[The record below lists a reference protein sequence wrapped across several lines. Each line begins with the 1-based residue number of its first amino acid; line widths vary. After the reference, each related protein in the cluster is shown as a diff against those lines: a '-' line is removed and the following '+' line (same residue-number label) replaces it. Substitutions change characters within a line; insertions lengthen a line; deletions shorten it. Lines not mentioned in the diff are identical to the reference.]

1 MVRRFIATFLV
12 IVMIIGLSKVEVKA
26 SGLIGSEEYDL
37 SKCVLYAQD
46 NSEAIIIN
54 AGNVSVNGDIISGGN
69 ITINSQGRNVNGT
82 IYDTKDIYMLRL
94 LPNIER
100 QYLED
105 SDYYEEYISETFNE
119 NINKSRY
126 ISDSFQCENML
137 SVNNSAVVTGGDVV
151 VKNQVTNMNNAIL
164 CSIIGDIHIE
174 ANNISVDGIVYAP
187 MGTVYI
193 SGDNINI
200 SGNII
205 AQKIEITGRYNVNIN
220 RKPGKLETLLA
231 EVPSAVKYGA
241 EDTDGIDIG
250 EIYCK
255 DISSDDDI
263 IYVGDGIY
271 CVKNQILLSVEE
283 NVPFSTVRDLVNNY
297 DANIVGYIELTN
309 DYQIEIEHDVEVD
322 ELIEI
327 KDSLAGMPYILS
339 ADFNNILEE
348 NDKFHTNDTLWYFDW
363 DEKTRAGKDVVAET
377 IKLKSALIKCG
388 VIENDSTSS
397 DDINTSM
404 LYNVKIGI
412 IDSGFDEWN
421 PEGDITYTKVWNN
434 YDTLYDLK
442 HTQKNADGTDK
453 TDAHGTLC
461 AGVMA
466 AGFNNSRGIA
476 GICVKNRLYAYAKYN
491 KNNPT
496 SRNNNGIFNEKYAL
510 ALMIGNNV
518 RVISRSLGNNTAF
531 QAYMNDGDA
540 IKDITDEATQLNAF
554 LKKLIKKGYDF
565 IIVNAAGNDNNKT
578 YYKISKDKYNYGYIE
593 KSEYEKNK
601 SKYSSEDI
609 GEEYGPVNS
618 TAKIKAFEDGTP
630 IIVNAQYGSAYAF
643 IDDNI
648 VRNRIVIVGAMSSK
662 NLSARNNFNGKMCGY
677 SNLGDRV
684 DICALG
690 ENVWSCAVKGEGKDV
705 TLSDGTVVSGYVDD
719 GAGTSI
725 ATPQV
730 AGALG
735 LAYSVNPAIDSLTLV
750 NVLKNKYTDYKSN
763 ADDYNFHIKYVNAE
777 ELVSGAIDYSKI
789 YSNPHTM
796 NNIYDGLIIGSVAEY
811 TSDGKEKALMDVKV
825 AVQKM
830 DDSGTVL
837 VNDLDKIIE
846 KTDTQGMYM
855 INIPS
860 GQYRLMFEKEGYYS
874 VSLYANVISEATT
887 NMNRVYLIPCKPED
901 TRESMLKG
909 YVVDA
914 TNGNPIV
921 GATIKYKEGWDNRYG
936 NNIGGFI
943 FDKESVT
950 NNEGVYYVELP
961 IGVYTAEITKE
972 GYYTSYT
979 NIIVAPGGYEA
990 YSVMSP
996 ETAENEYRVVLT
1008 WGEFPHDLDSHL
1020 EGTLEGTS
1028 LHVSYINKNI
1038 YQGNIKIASLDYDD
1052 VDGYGPETI
1061 TFTINGVN
1069 DAIKYYVHDYSNQGD
1084 TGSYELSYS
1093 NAKVTIYSG
1102 DISSKPVVYNVPI
1115 GKQGTRWYVFEIK
1128 DKKLKEINKI
1138 E

>member
-12 IVMIIGLSKVEVKA
+12 FVMIIGLSKVEVKA

-54 AGNVSVNGDIISGGN
+54 ASNVSVNGDIISGGN

-82 IYDTKDIYMLRL
+82 IYDNQDIYMLRL

-105 SDYYEEYISETFNE
+105 SDYYEEYVSETFNE

-137 SVNNSAVVTGGDVV
+137 SINNSAVVTGGDIVV
-151 VKNQVTNMNNAIL
+151 NNQVTNMNNAIL

-174 ANNISVDGIVYAP
+174 SNNVSVDGIVYAP

-193 SGDNINI
+193 SGDNVNI

-205 AQKIEITGRYNVNIN
+205 AQKIEIIGRYNVNIN
-220 RKPGKLETLLA
+220 KKPGKLDALQA

-241 EDTDGIDIG
+241 EDTDEIYIG
-250 EIYCK
+250 ELYCK

-339 ADFNNILEE
+339 ADYNILEE

-388 VIENDSTSS
+388 VIENDTTLSE
-397 DDINTSM
+397 DINTSM

-434 YDTLYDLK
+434 YDSLYDLK
-442 HTQKNADGTDK
+442 HTKKNADGTYK

-476 GICVKNRLYAYAKYN
+476 GVCVKNRLYAFSKNSPN
-491 KNNPT
+491 K
-496 SRNNNGIFNEKYAL
+496 SDSKSKNGIFNEKYAL
-510 ALMIGNNV
+510 ALLIGNNV
-518 RVISRSLGNNTAF
+518 RVISRSLGSYTTF
-531 QAYMNDGDA
+531 QASIGNINAINDT
-540 IKDITDEATQLNAF
+540 KDEAAQLCAF
-554 LKKLIKKGYDF
+554 LEKLIDKGYDF
-565 IIVNAAGNDNNKT
+565 IIVNAAGNENSDR
-578 YYKISKDKYNYGYIE
+578 YYKVKHEEEYKYGYI
-593 KSEYEKNK
+593 SEELYWE
-601 SKYSSEDI
+601 SPEDYTDI
-609 GEEYGPVNS
+609 NTEVTYGPMNS
-618 TAKIKAFEDGTP
+618 DAKIKSFDGTP
-630 IIVNAQYGSAYAF
+630 IVSNAKYGSAYAC
-643 IDDNI
+643 IEKSI
-648 VRNRIVIVGAMSSK
+648 VRNRIVIVGAMSSHK
-662 NLSARNNFNGKMCGY
+662 LSSRNIFDGKMCDF
-677 SNLGDRV
+677 SNLGSRV

-690 ENVWSCAVKGEGKDV
+690 ENVWSCAVKGEGEDV
-705 TLSDGTVVSGYVDD
+705 TLPDGTIVSGYV
-719 GAGTSI
+719 GKGRGTSV
-725 ATPQV
+725 AAPQV

-750 NVLKNKYTDYKSN
+750 NILKNKYTDYKSN
-763 ADDYNFHIKYVNAE
+763 KDDNYFHIKYVNAE
-777 ELVSGAIDYSKI
+777 ELVTGAIDYSKI

-796 NNIYDGLIIGSVAEY
+796 NNIYDGMIIGSVAEY
-811 TSDGKEKALMDVKV
+811 NSDGTEKVLNDVKV

-874 VSLYANVISEATT
+874 VSLYANVIPEATT

-901 TRESMLKG
+901 IGETTIKG
-909 YVVDA
+909 HVVDA

-921 GATIKYKEGWDNRYG
+921 GATIRYKEGWDNRYG
-936 NNIGGFI
+936 NNIGTFI
-943 FDKESVT
+943 FNKESLT

-972 GYYTSYT
+972 GYYTAYT

-1008 WGEFPHDLDSHL
+1008 WGEFPYDLDSHL

-1061 TFTINGVN
+1061 TFTINSAN
-1069 DAIKYYVHDYSNQGD
+1069 DTIKYYVHDYSNGGD
-1084 TGSYELSYS
+1084 SSSYELSYS

-1128 DKKLKEINKI
+1128 DKIIKEINRI